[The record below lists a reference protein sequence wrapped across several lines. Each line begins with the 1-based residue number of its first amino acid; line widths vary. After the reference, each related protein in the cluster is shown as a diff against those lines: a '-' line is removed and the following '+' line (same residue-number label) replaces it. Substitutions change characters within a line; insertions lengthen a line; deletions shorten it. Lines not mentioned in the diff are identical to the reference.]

1 MDKGGNHRHTKFS
14 SKIVCIFGEI
24 LAKASVASVY
34 SERAQGHAEQ
44 RALDQR
50 LFCQLKFIYFNT
62 LLALSL
68 SFDKALCK
76 SNF

>member
-1 MDKGGNHRHTKFS
+1 MDKAGNHRLTKFS
-14 SKIVCIFGEI
+14 SKIVCVFGEI
-24 LAKASVASVY
+24 LAKTSVASVY

-44 RALDQR
+44 RASDQR
-50 LFCQLKFIYFNT
+50 LFYQLKFIYSNT

-76 SNF
+76 NNF